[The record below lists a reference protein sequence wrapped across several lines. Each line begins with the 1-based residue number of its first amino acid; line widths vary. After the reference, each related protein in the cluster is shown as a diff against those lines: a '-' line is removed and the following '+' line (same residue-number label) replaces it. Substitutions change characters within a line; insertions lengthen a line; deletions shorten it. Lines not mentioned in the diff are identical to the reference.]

1 MAKDTKQY
9 LIFGVGR
16 FGSALARKL
25 SEDGHEVLAVD
36 SDENR
41 VRSIAPYVMQALQM
55 EASDEEGVRSLGVR
69 NFDAVVVSIGDN
81 LKNSILMTLTCKDL
95 GARYLVAK
103 ASDEAHARVLEK
115 IGADRVVFPERDA
128 GIRLAKTISS
138 PNVRELMSLSG
149 GFTLE
154 DVRAP
159 EAWVGHTLKQ
169 LDIRR
174 KYNVSILLI
183 SRNGEAPITPNAD
196 ILINRGDEL
205 LVLGMQDDVNNVER
219 LVQA

>member
-81 LKNSILMTLTCKDL
+81 LKNSILVTLACKDL
-95 GARYLVAK
+95 AR
-103 ASDEAHARVLEK
+103 SIWWPRPRMRRMRVCWK
-115 IGADRVVFPERDA
+115 NWRRPRGVPERDA
-128 GIRLAKTISS
+128 AS
-138 PNVRELMSLSG
+138 
-149 GFTLE
+149 
-154 DVRAP
+154 
-159 EAWVGHTLKQ
+159 AWLRPFPPPMCG
-169 LDIRR
+169 
-174 KYNVSILLI
+174 S
-183 SRNGEAPITPNAD
+183 
-196 ILINRGDEL
+196 
-205 LVLGMQDDVNNVER
+205 
-219 LVQA
+219 